1 MSGPKRLAWH
11 QLSGQDRIHERWA
24 VVMAARLRD
33 PTAKNWTQDE
43 NQAADEEDEAIEM
56 CDALRG
62 MGSRAMNMIEDPDD
76 LRADVAAP
84 FSKGS
89 DR

>member
-1 MSGPKRLAWH
+1 MSKPKRLPWH
-11 QLSGQDRIHERWA
+11 QLSGPDRIHERWS

-33 PTAKNWTQDE
+33 PSCQSWTQDE

-56 CDALRG
+56 CDALHG
-62 MGSRAMNMIEDPDD
+62 MGSRGMNMIEDPDD

-84 FSKGS
+84 FQKGG